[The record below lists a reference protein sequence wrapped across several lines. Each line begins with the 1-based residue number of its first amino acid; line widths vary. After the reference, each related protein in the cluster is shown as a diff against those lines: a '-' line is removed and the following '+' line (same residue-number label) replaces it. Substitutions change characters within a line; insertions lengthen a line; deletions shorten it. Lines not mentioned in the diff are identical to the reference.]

1 MAFITW
7 LHNWQLSTPFGLLI
21 PTPLAVVTL
30 VLFVWSIGP
39 AIKLKVG
46 RPMVWWLRLTWV
58 LTLLPAVTGTILAL
72 GGGKVASAIATTNP
86 TIIQKCAE
94 AGAKVAGGI
103 TRYCNQPD
111 PKRNLEHWMYAG
123 LAIVSLYIIE
133 VLIAGKLVSPK
144 IGLRVLPLVAFF
156 LWGCCFMVYRVA
168 VLPGASAGT

>member
-30 VLFVWSIGP
+30 VLFAWSIGP

-46 RPMVWWLRLTWV
+46 RPMVWWLRLTWA

-72 GGGKVASAIATTNP
+72 GGVKVASAVAVAGQATT
-86 TIIQKCAE
+86 
-94 AGAKVAGGI
+94 
-103 TRYCNQPD
+103 RYGFPPD

-123 LAIVSLYIIE
+123 LAIASLYIIE

-144 IGLRVLPLVAFF
+144 IGLRVLPLVTFF